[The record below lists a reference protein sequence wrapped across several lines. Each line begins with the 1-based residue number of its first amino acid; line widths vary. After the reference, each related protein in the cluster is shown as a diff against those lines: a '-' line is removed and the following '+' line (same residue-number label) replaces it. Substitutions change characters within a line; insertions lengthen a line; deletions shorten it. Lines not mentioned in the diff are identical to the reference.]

1 MNKYTF
7 KIIAILLIIALPG
20 TSFVAPAAAI
30 TVKQEKDLSREF
42 MKVVMAR
49 SQVVKDQEVSAYI
62 NEIGARIL
70 KALPEQPFHYHFYVI
85 KDDVYNAFAS
95 PAGHI
100 FINSG
105 LFAALENEGELAGIV
120 AHEIAHVICRHIS
133 QRIERAKKINLATLA
148 GMVAGVF
155 LGVGGAA
162 TAGSAVTVGSMAAG
176 QSASLAY
183 SRDDEMQADQLGL
196 SYLQHAGYSGAGLL
210 SSLRKIRSKQW
221 FGSDEIPTYLMTHPA
236 SEDRMAYIDSWL
248 AQHEAQERKLP
259 AAANLPQAAN
269 PRFERVRA
277 RITALYTDKQ
287 TALAYFRNRVN
298 QDPQD
303 TLLRYGYALALDRNN
318 QRREAAGQL
327 RLALEQNALD
337 AHLLQELGR
346 IYFLD
351 GKYEQARA
359 TLQSALPLT
368 EHNAE
373 GRFYLGRTMLELD
386 DLAQAATA
394 FETVLQEKNDYT
406 QAYFFL
412 GETRG
417 KQGRMSDAHYHLGQ
431 FYWRTKDLKNAAF
444 HLRRALKE
452 NPDPQ
457 RRKTIEE
464 LLAKI
469 TKKQRKEKKEQNTG
483 SPRRQNRS

>member
-1 MNKYTF
+1 MQINALKT
-7 KIIAILLIIALPG
+7 IALLLVFTLTGSLLP
-20 TSFVAPAAAI
+20 VPAGAI
-30 TVKQEKDLSREF
+30 TVKEEKDLSREF
-42 MKVVMAR
+42 LKVVQTR
-49 SQVVKDQEVSAYI
+49 SDVIKDQEINAYLS
-62 NEIGARIL
+62 EIGQRIL
-70 KALPEQPFHYHFYVI
+70 KALPDQPFEYRFYVI
-85 KDDVYNAFAS
+85 RDDVYNAFAS

-105 LFAALENEGELAGIV
+105 LFAALENETELAGIM
-120 AHEIAHVICRHIS
+120 AHEIAHVVCRHIS

-148 GMVAGVF
+148 GMVAGIF

-162 TAGSAVTVGSMAAG
+162 SAGSAVTAGSMAAG
-176 QSASLAY
+176 QSAALAY

-196 SYLQHAGYSGAGLL
+196 QYLHKAGYSGKGLL

-221 FGSDEIPTYLMTHPA
+221 FGSDQVPTYLMTHPA

-248 AQHEAQERKLP
+248 AQHEAQATKASERE
-259 AAANLPQAAN
+259 N
-269 PRFERVRA
+269 PRFERMRT
-277 RITALYTDKQ
+277 RMIALFTDKE
-287 TALAYFRNRVN
+287 TALASFRDRVD
-298 QDPQD
+298 QRPQD
-303 TLLRYGYALALDRNN
+303 TTLRYGYALALDRHD
-318 QRREAAGQL
+318 RRQAAAEQL
-327 RLALEQNALD
+327 RLALERNAFD

-368 EHNAE
+368 DHNAE
-373 GRFYLGRTMLELD
+373 GRFYLGRTLLELGA
-386 DLAQAATA
+386 LNEAASA
-394 FETVLQEKNDYT
+394 FETVLRQQNDYT
-406 QAYFFL
+406 DAYFFL

-431 FYWRTKDLKNAAF
+431 FYWRTRNLKNAAF

-457 RRKTIEE
+457 RRETIDA
-464 LLAKI
+464 LLDKI
-469 TKKQRKEKKEQNTG
+469 DKRQRQEKKAQDTG
-483 SPRRQNRS
+483 SPRRQQRS

>member
-1 MNKYTF
+1 MKIYGF
-7 KIIAILLIIALPG
+7 KIIAILLIMALPG
-20 TSFVAPAAAI
+20 SSFVAPAAAI
-30 TVKQEKDLSREF
+30 TVKEEKDLSREF
-42 MKVVMAR
+42 MKVVTAR
-49 SQVVKDQEVSAYI
+49 SDVIKDQEINAYI
-62 NEIGARIL
+62 NEIGERII
-70 KALPEQPFHYHFYVI
+70 KALPDQPFRYHFYVI

-120 AHEIAHVICRHIS
+120 AHEIAHVVCRHIS

-176 QSASLAY
+176 QSTSLAY

-196 SYLQHAGYSGAGLL
+196 QYLKHAGYSGAGLL

-248 AQHEAQERKLP
+248 AQHEAQQRTVS
-259 AAANLPQAAN
+259 ATAT
-269 PRFERVRA
+269 PRFDRVRA
-277 RITALYTDKQ
+277 RITALYTDNQ

-298 QDPQD
+298 QTPDN
-303 TLLRYGYALALDRNN
+303 TMARYGYALSLDRHN

-327 RLALEQNALD
+327 RLALERNALD

-351 GKYEQARA
+351 GKYEQART

-373 GRFYLGRTMLELD
+373 GRFYLGRAQLELGA
-386 DLAQAATA
+386 LPEAASA

-406 QAYFFL
+406 QAYYFL
-412 GETRG
+412 GETRE
-417 KQGRMSDAHYHLGQ
+417 KQGRMSDAHYRLGQ

-452 NPDPQ
+452 SPDDP
-457 RRKTIEE
+457 RRKVIEE

-469 TKKQRKEKKEQNTG
+469 TKKQRKEKKKEDTG
-483 SPRRQNRS
+483 SPRKGRRP

>member
-1 MNKYTF
+1 MKKNGF
-7 KIIAILLIIALPG
+7 KIIAILLILTLPG
-20 TSFVAPAAAI
+20 SCFVAPAAAI
-30 TVKQEKDLSREF
+30 TVKEEKDLSREF
-42 MKVVMAR
+42 MKVVTAR
-49 SQVVKDQEVSAYI
+49 SDVIKDQEVNAYI
-62 NEIGARIL
+62 NEIGGRIL
-70 KALPEQPFHYHFYVI
+70 KALPEQPFSYHFYVI
-85 KDDVYNAFAS
+85 RDDVYNAFAS

-120 AHEIAHVICRHIS
+120 AHEMAHVVCRHIS

-196 SYLQHAGYSGAGLL
+196 SYLQKAGYSGAGLL

-221 FGSDEIPTYLMTHPA
+221 FGSSEIPTYLMTHPA

-248 AQHEAQERKLP
+248 SQHETRERQAP
-259 AAANLPQAAN
+259 AMPTL
-269 PRFERVRA
+269 RFKRVRA
-277 RITALYTDKQ
+277 RITALYTDNQ
-287 TALAYFRNRVN
+287 TALAYFRDRVN
-298 QDPQD
+298 QDPKD
-303 TLLRYGYALALDRNN
+303 TMLRYGYALALDRNN

-351 GKYEQARA
+351 GKYEQARD

-373 GRFYLGRTMLELD
+373 GRFYLGRTQLELGA
-386 DLAQAATA
+386 LPEAAAA
-394 FETVLQEKNDYT
+394 FETVLQEENDYT
-406 QAYFFL
+406 QAYYFL
-412 GETRG
+412 GETRE
-417 KQGRMSDAHYHLGQ
+417 KQGRMSDAHYRLGQ
-431 FYWRTKDLKNAAF
+431 FYWRTKDLKNAVF

-452 NPDPQ
+452 SPEPQ
-457 RRKTIEE
+457 RREAIDE

-469 TKKQRKEKKEQNTG
+469 TKKQKQEKKEADTG
-483 SPRRQNRS
+483 SPRKQHQP

>member
-1 MNKYTF
+1 MKKYTF
-7 KIIAILLIIALPG
+7 RIIAILLIVTLPG

-30 TVKQEKDLSREF
+30 TVKQEKDLSQEF

-49 SQVVKDQEVSAYI
+49 SQVVKDQEISAYI
-62 NEIGARIL
+62 NAIGQRIL
-70 KALPEQPFHYHFYVI
+70 KALPDQPFQYHFYVI

-95 PAGHI
+95 PGGHI

-120 AHEIAHVICRHIS
+120 AHEIAHVVCRHIS

-148 GMVAGVF
+148 GMVAGIF
-155 LGVGGAA
+155 LGGGGAVV
-162 TAGSAVTVGSMAAG
+162 AGSVVTTGSMAAG

-183 SRDDEMQADQLGL
+183 SRDDEMQADQIGL
-196 SYLQHAGYSGAGLL
+196 SYLQQAGYSGAGLL

-248 AQHEAQERKLP
+248 AQHEPQKDKVAETAKLP
-259 AAANLPQAAN
+259 ERAN

-287 TALAYFRNRVN
+287 TSLAYFRDRVN
-298 QDPQD
+298 QAPKD
-303 TLLRYGYALALDRNN
+303 TMLRYGYALALDRNS

-346 IYFLD
+346 VYFLD
-351 GKYEQARA
+351 GKYEQART

-373 GRFYLGRTMLELD
+373 GRFYLGRTMLELGE
-386 DLAQAATA
+386 LAEAATA
-394 FETVLQEKNDYT
+394 FETVLQKKSDYT

-412 GETRG
+412 GETRE

-469 TKKQRKEKKEQNTG
+469 TKRQRKDQQKQDTG